1 MQIKSPSLILLSSLI
16 LHSHFK
22 VITVGE
28 ALAIAAL
35 SALYAYTLYL
45 DSKKVEP
52 INDVVKQEVAELRA
66 SVGALKVG
74 RAFGRN

>member
-1 MQIKSPSLILLSSLI
+1 MNIKNPALILLSSLI

-35 SALYAYTLYL
+35 SALYAYSLYL
-45 DSKKVEP
+45 ESKQEKP
-52 INDVVKQEVAELRA
+52 INDTLKQELHELRTT
-66 SVGALKVG
+66 VTALKVG
-74 RAFGRN
+74 RAFGR